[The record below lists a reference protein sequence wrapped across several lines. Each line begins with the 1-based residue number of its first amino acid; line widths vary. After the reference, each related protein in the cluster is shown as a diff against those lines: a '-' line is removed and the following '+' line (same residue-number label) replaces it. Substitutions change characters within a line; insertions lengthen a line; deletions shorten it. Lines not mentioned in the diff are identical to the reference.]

1 MQNAQAMSMSAA
13 QHFASLG
20 LGTASDRDQPVTWL
34 RYTVG
39 SIALCYELL
48 NIETGYH
55 LLAAPVGGPK
65 PIYSFSIQMLSGRNI
80 RNQQC
85 TPKLKLSNPKARH
98 RMRAPGTYNV
108 ADWPSDSGINC
119 SLQPNGNFF
128 GGEGLIGGH
137 KIYSFSIQMLS
148 GRNIRNQQCTPKL
161 KLSNPKARH
170 RMRAPGTYNVADWP
184 SDSGINCSLQPNGNF
199 FGGEGLIGGHKTN
212 LTYRL
217 AMKEGTSGASV
228 AFRQERAAIPK
239 CRYFSCIQSAFFNPL
254 DVVICGTI
262 FPTRSTAY
270 LNL

>member
-1 MQNAQAMSMSAA
+1 MSMMYSRRWW
-13 QHFASLG
+13 FDSTRG
-20 LGTASDRDQPVTWL
+20 LKDMISFFGGL
-34 RYTVG
+34 
-39 SIALCYELL
+39 YELL

-137 KIYSFSIQMLS
+137 KSVGNELWNGNCLQT
-148 GRNIRNQQCTPKL
+148 G
-161 KLSNPKARH
+161 
-170 RMRAPGTYNVADWP
+170 PGTLSVSVDR
-184 SDSGINCSLQPNGNF
+184 
-199 FGGEGLIGGHKTN
+199 TN

-228 AFRQERAAIPK
+228 AVRQERAAIPK